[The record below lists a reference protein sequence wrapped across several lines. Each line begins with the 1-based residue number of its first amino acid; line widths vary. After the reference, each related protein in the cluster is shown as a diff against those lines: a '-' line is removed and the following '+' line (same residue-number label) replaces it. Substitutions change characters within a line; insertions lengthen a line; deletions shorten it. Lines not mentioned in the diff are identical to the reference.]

1 MNPLPLSRWLPFL
14 LPAAFVLACLIVIAP
29 ALLPLVSL
37 DLNYVHLFKTSF
49 IGILL
54 EALPFVLIGALLSSL
69 VHLYISEDTLSKW
82 IPKHPAAGI
91 LFACVLGFIFP
102 VCECGMIPLIRKL
115 IQKGMPVYI
124 AAVFILA
131 GPIVNPVVYGATY
144 MAFRLHP
151 EMVYARMGL
160 AFLVA
165 AAIGWMIYATWKGNP
180 LRTKL
185 LPGAASSH
193 HDHEHGRHAQYP
205 GDHEQYH
212 KDHEQLYERNHNH
225 SHPHEHARKHDHH
238 HEHNHVHH
246 HNHPK
251 QGGKITAV
259 LVHAADE
266 VFDMGKYL
274 IMGCLITAAIQSFVP
289 RESLLAIGGG
299 PVGSYAFMMGFA
311 FLLSLCSTSDA
322 FVAAA
327 FTHTFSAGSLLAF
340 LVFGPMLDL
349 KNVLML
355 LSVFKAKFVLYFA
368 FLICTVVFIGSVL
381 VGKLYLS

>member
-1 MNPLPLSRWLPFL
+1 MNQMNPSRWLPFL
-14 LPAAFVLACLIVIAP
+14 LPAAFVAACLIVIVP
-29 ALLPLVSL
+29 PLLASVSM
-37 DLNYVHLFKTSF
+37 DFNYIQLFKTNF

-69 VHLYISEDTLSKW
+69 VHHYISEDTLSKW
-82 IPKHPAAGI
+82 IPKNPVFGI
-91 LFACVLGFIFP
+91 LFACTLGLIFP

-165 AAIGWMIYATWKGNP
+165 AVIGWMIYATWKGSP
-180 LRTKL
+180 LRAKS
-185 LPGAASSH
+185 LPNSSIQH
-193 HDHEHGRHAQYP
+193 
-205 GDHEQYH
+205 
-212 KDHEQLYERNHNH
+212 RNHLHASQHNH
-225 SHPHEHARKHDHH
+225 RQNYQHTHSLDHTRLDHH
-238 HEHNHVHH
+238 HKHKTGHFEQRRRVTS
-246 HNHPK
+246 
-251 QGGKITAV
+251 IF
-259 LVHAADE
+259 VHAADE

-274 IMGCLITAAIQSFVP
+274 IMGCLITAAIQSFIP
-289 RESLLAIGGG
+289 RESLIAIGGG
-299 PVGSYAFMMGFA
+299 PVSSYVFMMGFA

-322 FVAAA
+322 FVASA
-327 FTHTFSAGSLLAF
+327 FTHTFSSGSLLAF

-355 LSVFKAKFVLYFA
+355 LSVFRVKFVLYFA
-368 FLICTVVFIGSVL
+368 FLICTVVFIGSVV

>member
-1 MNPLPLSRWLPFL
+1 MNPITQSRWLSLL
-14 LPAAFVLACLIVIAP
+14 LPAAFVLACLIVVVP
-29 ALLPLVSL
+29 SLLALPII
-37 DLNYVHLFKTSF
+37 DLNYIHLFKTSF

-54 EALPFVLIGALLSSL
+54 EALPFVIIGALLSSL
-69 VHLYISEDTLSKW
+69 VHLYISENTLSKW
-82 IPKHPAAGI
+82 IPKNPVTGI
-91 LFACVLGFIFP
+91 LFACTLGLIFP

-165 AAIGWMIYATWKGNP
+165 AVVGWMVYATWNANP
-180 LRTKL
+180 LRDRSL
-185 LPGAASSH
+185 SPPAAH
-193 HDHEHGRHAQYP
+193 KHNCKHNHGHDLQH
-205 GDHEQYH
+205 DNNH
-212 KDHEQLYERNHNH
+212 KHNHNH
-225 SHPHEHARKHDHH
+225 NHQEPHQQHTLLHNPTPDTHH
-238 HEHNHVHH
+238 HEHSR
-246 HNHPK
+246 
-251 QGGKITAV
+251 QGGRVTSIF
-259 LVHAADE
+259 VHAADE

-274 IMGCLITAAIQSFVP
+274 IMGCLITAAIQSFIP
-289 RESLLAIGGG
+289 RESLIAIGGG
-299 PVGSYAFMMGFA
+299 PVSSYVFMMGFA

-322 FVAAA
+322 FVASA
-327 FTHTFSAGSLLAF
+327 FTHTFSSGSLLAF

-355 LSVFKAKFVLYFA
+355 LSVFRIKFVLYFA
-368 FLICTVVFIGSVL
+368 FLICTVVFIGSVI

>member
-1 MNPLPLSRWLPFL
+1 MNQLPLSRWLPFL

-29 ALLPLVSL
+29 ALLPLFAV

-69 VHLYISEDTLSKW
+69 AHLYLSEDTLSRW

-91 LFACVLGFIFP
+91 LFACTLGFIFP

-165 AAIGWMIYATWKGNP
+165 AAIGWMIYATWKSDP
-180 LRTKL
+180 LRTKPI
-185 LPGAASSH
+185 PGASSGH
-193 HDHEHGRHAQYP
+193 YREHAQRNQLQQHFHKQHKP
-205 GDHEQYH
+205 QQTGQKHPNQDELNHGHYH
-212 KDHEQLYERNHNH
+212 KPGHT
-225 SHPHEHARKHDHH
+225 HH
-238 HEHNHVHH
+238 HQHSR
-246 HNHPK
+246 

-259 LVHAADE
+259 FVHAADE

-274 IMGCLITAAIQSFVP
+274 IMGCLITAAIQSFIP

-322 FVAAA
+322 FVAAT

-355 LSVFKAKFVLYFA
+355 LSVFKARFVIYFA
-368 FLICTVVFIGSVL
+368 FLICSVVFIGSVL
-381 VGKLYLS
+381 VGQFYLS